1 MVLVLVQGLETL
13 LLIVVK
19 QSCLILGDLS
29 YNLPSLLEV
38 LNVLFLALAGKQEV
52 VRYLFLDLDPL
63 ESDHLID
70 DLPIPIDLVKEH
82 HIDLLAGT
90 ALVPHVI
97 DYLFDYLD
105 EDRLV
110 LDQSSQRQTRVMLEL
125 QHTPLLII
133 LKHYV
138 EVLAVGDKVGDRGH
152 GEVAAV
158 GLLFTFREEERQ
170 AQGGRRVEGAG
181 RFYLVHQ
188 VQKGVSLVVVATV

>member
-1 MVLVLVQGLETL
+1 MVLVLVQGLVTL

-52 VRYLFLDLDPL
+52 VGYLFLDFDPL
-63 ESDHLID
+63 KSYHLID
-70 DLPIPIDLVKEH
+70 DLPIPVDLVKEQ
-82 HIDLLAGT
+82 HIDLLAGS

-97 DYLFDYLD
+97 DNLLDYLD

-152 GEVAAV
+152 SEVADV
-158 GLLFTFREEERQ
+158 GLFTFREEERQ

-181 RFYLVHQ
+181 
-188 VQKGVSLVVVATV
+188 